1 MKEKKSIKLKTIF
14 IIWLGICYVYNVI
27 NMLIDSAEGISLF
40 SFLKQEPESIVLALI
55 FAWLPTIFTNFWVLG
70 IIFLVK
76 KNSNKVKKENLSEI
90 DLKKYEGYY
99 REILNKYTP
108 AEIEYVDNLKCNE
121 TVSIV
126 ATLLKLELLGKI
138 KINENNIEIIDTTTD
153 NLRKTEKYI
162 LESIKDGIVK
172 IECSSYIESYAQ
184 EEGQEDELIKKFR
197 FDVQKSKNKK
207 KKIKKLII
215 ILLILFV
222 LCCYTAEPI
231 NNMEESSLK
240 TSLIITTAVIPTL
253 GMFYMIFVY
262 PISRLI
268 YGAIKC
274 NSYIRTENGEE
285 VNKKIEGLK
294 NYIAQYS
301 FLEEKK
307 KEELLLWE
315 DYLIYSVIFGINT
328 KIIEKISNL
337 IKIEYEK
344 GKIYFSTN
352 KK

>member
-1 MKEKKSIKLKTIF
+1 MKEKKSIKFKTIF
-14 IIWLGICYVYNVI
+14 LIWLGICYIYNI
-27 NMLIDSAEGISLF
+27 IKILSDSAKEID
-40 SFLKQEPESIVLALI
+40 LKQEPGMIIFALI
-55 FAWLPTIFTNFWVLG
+55 VSIIPTIITNFWILG
-70 IIFLVK
+70 IIFLVRRS
-76 KNSNKVKKENLSEI
+76 SNKVEKENLSEI

-121 TVSIV
+121 TTSIV

-138 KINENNIEIIDTTTD
+138 KINENNIEIIDATTD

-172 IECSSYIESYAQ
+172 IERSGYIQFYAQ
-184 EEGQEDELIKKFR
+184 DEGQEDGLIQR
-197 FDVQKSKNKK
+197 FKYDVQKNKK
-207 KKIKKLII
+207 KNKKRKIVI
-215 ILLILFV
+215 ILFFIFFIL
-222 LCCYTAEPI
+222 LTYTAEPI

-240 TSLIITTAVIPTL
+240 TSLIIITAVIPTL

-268 YGAIKC
+268 YSAIKY
-274 NSYIRTENGEE
+274 NSYIRTETGEE

-294 NYIAQYS
+294 NYIIHYS
-301 FLEEKK
+301 FLDTKEKK
-307 KEELLLWE
+307 ELLIWE

-328 KIIEKISNL
+328 KIIEKMSSL
-337 IKIEYEK
+337 IKIEYEM
-344 GKIYFSTN
+344 GRIYFN
-352 KK
+352 R